1 MLHPLVSHK
10 YKFICF
16 WNAKCGCGTVKSWFL
31 NLHGIHEWEYSPH
44 SEINKHTPTVSKSEL
59 FQYPLN
65 EYYKFIIVRNPW
77 NRLVSYYKNKKILMR
92 HKNMNFNINTKENIY
107 TGDITFNELVNYINN
122 IPDLH
127 REDHVRSQFSDLD
140 EINFDKIVKLEN
152 FHNDMND
159 VINKLNL
166 PNNINFSEFFHQS
179 PSPSSISTKLVYDVK
194 PLEFIHNDLPSYE
207 YFYNNDLINIVSTA
221 YSDDIIKFNYKFK
234 D

>member
-92 HKNMNFNINTKENIY
+92 HKNMNNIWRY
-107 TGDITFNELVNYINN
+107 
-122 IPDLH
+122 
-127 REDHVRSQFSDLD
+127 
-140 EINFDKIVKLEN
+140 
-152 FHNDMND
+152 
-159 VINKLNL
+159 
-166 PNNINFSEFFHQS
+166 
-179 PSPSSISTKLVYDVK
+179 
-194 PLEFIHNDLPSYE
+194 
-207 YFYNNDLINIVSTA
+207 
-221 YSDDIIKFNYKFK
+221 
-234 D
+234 